1 MDYVPYRVFNCL
13 IDVQCIIIIAVK
25 LTHLSR
31 YLSDKFRLLSATNGW
46 TFQICKLQAEYEHA
60 YSSKIIYM
68 YMYVQEKMNAVR
80 NAKKVELLHIYDMA
94 LRQNKME
101 IYKSI

>member
-1 MDYVPYRVFNCL
+1 
-13 IDVQCIIIIAVK
+13 
-25 LTHLSR
+25 
-31 YLSDKFRLLSATNGW
+31 
-46 TFQICKLQAEYEHA
+46 
-60 YSSKIIYM
+60 M

-94 LRQNKME
+94 LRQNKIE